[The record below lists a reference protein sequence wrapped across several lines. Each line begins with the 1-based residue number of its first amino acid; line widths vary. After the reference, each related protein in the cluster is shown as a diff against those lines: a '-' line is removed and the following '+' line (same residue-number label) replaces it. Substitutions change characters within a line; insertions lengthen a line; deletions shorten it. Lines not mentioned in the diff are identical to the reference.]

1 MLAKSERLNVLSEA
15 EQFALYGL
23 PDFDDNQRMEYFVFT
38 EPELALALNRPTLH
52 AQVYCALQI
61 GYFKAKQAFFIFSWE
76 QTKEDGSFLLARYF
90 AGQEF
95 IPHPIT
101 KHEHYAQR
109 TAIAALFGYRLWSTG
124 FLPLLREQATR
135 IVRREVTP
143 AFIVAELIVFLNE
156 QKIVRPAY
164 TTLQTLISETL
175 SAERRRLGQLLDEM
189 LDEPDK
195 AALQQFLVRE
205 DTLSGLAALK
215 QDAKHFGYRMMVLE
229 RQKRT
234 ALEPV
239 YQLMKAL
246 LPTLAISQQN
256 LNYYANLTHYYTI
269 YDLRRL
275 RPEQTY
281 LYLLCYAWQRY
292 RQLNDNLVEAMGYHM
307 KQIEDETKERAEK
320 QFSRYQTHKQQAA
333 PQVGRLL
340 LLYVDE
346 AFDDATP
353 FGSVRQRAFAI
364 MPKDTLLITGR
375 RLCEKHAS
383 QHELRWQAVDQL
395 AARCKKHLRPLY
407 MSIEFASTAAESC
420 WLAALRW
427 MKEVFS
433 KQQKLTQRPLSECP
447 QGTIPERL
455 RPHLV
460 VVDQN
465 GNATSL
471 RAERYEFWVYRQI
484 RKRLNSGEVYLGIL
498 A

>member
-109 TAIAALFGYRLWSTG
+109 TAIAALFGYRLWSTD

-292 RQLNDNLVEAMGYHM
+292 RQLNDNLVEAMGYHRR
-307 KQIEDETKERAEK
+307 ER
-320 QFSRYQTHKQQAA
+320 F
-333 PQVGRLL
+333 GRN
-340 LLYVDE
+340 
-346 AFDDATP
+346 
-353 FGSVRQRAFAI
+353 
-364 MPKDTLLITGR
+364 
-375 RLCEKHAS
+375 
-383 QHELRWQAVDQL
+383 
-395 AARCKKHLRPLY
+395 
-407 MSIEFASTAAESC
+407 
-420 WLAALRW
+420 
-427 MKEVFS
+427 
-433 KQQKLTQRPLSECP
+433 
-447 QGTIPERL
+447 
-455 RPHLV
+455 PH
-460 VVDQN
+460 
-465 GNATSL
+465 T
-471 RAERYEFWVYRQI
+471 R
-484 RKRLNSGEVYLGIL
+484 
-498 A
+498 